1 MQLKAG
7 HPVAAA
13 LRPWMQLIKV
23 PLCLPIACSAGFGF
37 ILHTPTLT
45 PALGAV
51 LVGVLFLAC
60 GAAGFNSLQEASA
73 DRLLIRTRNRPL
85 VTGRL
90 TERGAALFSFLLVLL
105 GCLALLL
112 SAGNGQPLL
121 LGLAA
126 LVLYNGVY
134 TPFKEISVFALFP
147 GGLAGAIPP
156 LIGWNASGGL
166 LDDSRAGLLLALFF
180 LWQIPHFCMILLY
193 HQEDY
198 RSTHQPTLIRLL
210 PEQSLKRITLV
221 WILAFSAV
229 ALSLPLYPDL
239 LNTGSRLTIVLMA
252 GVMVALCLPLFLNKN
267 TANYRLLFFIFNGA
281 FFSAML
287 LVALLQLLS
296 AR

>member
-1 MQLKAG
+1 MQRKVG
-7 HPVAAA
+7 HPVAA
-13 LRPWMQLIKV
+13 LQPWMHLIKI
-23 PLCLPIACSAGFGF
+23 PLCVPIACSAGFGF
-37 ILHTPTLT
+37 ILHTPTLA
-45 PALGAV
+45 PSLGAV
-51 LVGVLFLAC
+51 LFGVFFLSC

-73 DRLLIRTRNRPL
+73 DRHLIRTRNRPL

-90 TERGAALFSFLLVLL
+90 TERGAAGFSFLLVVL

-112 SAGNGQPLL
+112 SAENGQPLL

-134 TPFKEISVFALFP
+134 TPLKKISIFAVFP

-166 LDDSRAGLLLALFF
+166 LDDSRACLLLALFF

-198 RSTHQPTLIRLL
+198 RLVHQPTLIRFL

-221 WILAFSAV
+221 WILAFSVV

-239 LNTGSRLTIVLMA
+239 LNTGSRLTMVLMA
-252 GVMVALCLPLFLNKN
+252 GVMVSLCLPLFLNKN
-267 TANYRLLFFIFNGA
+267 AAIYRLLFFIFNGA

-287 LVALLQLLS
+287 LVAILQLL
-296 AR
+296 AAQ

>member
-1 MQLKAG
+1 MQLKAC
-7 HPVAAA
+7 HPVVAA
-13 LRPWMQLIKV
+13 LQPWMQLIKI
-23 PLCLPIACSAGFGF
+23 PLCVPIACSAGFGF
-37 ILHTPTLT
+37 ILHTPTLA
-45 PALGAV
+45 PSLGAI
-51 LVGVLFLAC
+51 LFGVFFLAC

-90 TERGAALFSFLLVLL
+90 TEHRAAGFSFLLVLL

-121 LGLAA
+121 LGLTAI
-126 LVLYNGVY
+126 VLYNGVY
-134 TPFKEISVFALFP
+134 TSIKKTSVFALFP

-156 LIGWNASGGL
+156 LIGWNAAGGL
-166 LDDSRAGLLLALFF
+166 LDDSRAGLLLTLFF

-198 RSTHQPTLIRLL
+198 RSAHQPTLIRLL
-210 PEQSLKRITLV
+210 PEQSLKRITMI
-221 WILAFSAV
+221 WILAFSVV

-252 GVMVALCLPLFLNKN
+252 GVMIALCLPLFLNKN
-267 TANYRLLFFIFNGA
+267 AANYRLLFILFNGS

-287 LVALLQLLS
+287 MVALLQLLS